1 MNGSMPFSI
10 HDNVDHPISLYAA
23 SKKSNELM
31 AHTYSHLYN
40 LPTTGLRFF
49 TVYGPWGR
57 PDMACFLF
65 TKAITEGRP
74 IQVFNNGEMRRD
86 FTFIDDIVTGIIKVV
101 DNPAQQNNSWN
112 SMEPDP
118 GTSSAPYR
126 IYNIGNN
133 TPVALRDFISIL
145 EKEIGVEAIKE
156 YLPLQDGDVVA
167 TFADIEDLRN
177 DLGYQPLTDIS
188 SGLKQFVSW
197 YKEFY
202 RT

>member
-1 MNGSMPFSI
+1 
-10 HDNVDHPISLYAA
+10 
-23 SKKSNELM
+23 
-31 AHTYSHLYN
+31 
-40 LPTTGLRFF
+40 
-49 TVYGPWGR
+49 
-57 PDMACFLF
+57 MACFLF

-86 FTFIDDIVTGIIKVV
+86 FTFIDDIVNGIIKVV
-101 DNPAQQNNSWN
+101 DKPAQKNNSWN
-112 SMEPDP
+112 AMEPDP

-133 TPVALRDFISIL
+133 TPVALKDFIAIL
-145 EKEIGVEAIKE
+145 EKEIGIEAIKE

-177 DLGYQPLTDIS
+177 DLGYQPLTNIA
-188 SGLKQFVSW
+188 SGLKQFVEW

-202 RT
+202 RA